1 MSACAFHFW
10 PRAPLVYL
18 MAENKREEWEIER
31 DRVEIAQLRTRFPN
45 ITHQRIADILF
56 QRRTAE
62 YKEALKELDALDADS
77 VIPNAPPAPYKL
89 TRQMID
95 YDFKKIRADWR
106 KESRQKY
113 EEHLSAQL
121 ARAYELHST
130 AYEGYERS
138 IGEINE
144 IQESKT
150 TIEFKTTI
158 DALMEHV
165 DGDAH
170 ALLSTKNRKQKISLP
185 GATSSTTR
193 RKKAQLLGDPRF
205 LLVADRAEERIDKL
219 LGLHEPQEINVNTPG
234 AADIVL
240 VQGFNP
246 EKWDATKP
254 DAINEKGE
262 VNDNPDVD

>member
-1 MSACAFHFW
+1 
-10 PRAPLVYL
+10 
-18 MAENKREEWEIER
+18 MAENKREEWQTER
-31 DRVEIAQLRTRFPN
+31 DRVELAQLRTRFPN

-56 QRRTAE
+56 QRRTTE

-113 EEHLSAQL
+113 EEHLSMQL

-138 IGEINE
+138 IGEVNQIHEDRQTVELN
-144 IQESKT
+144 T
-150 TIEFKTTI
+150 TVG
-158 DALMEHV
+158 ALMEQV
-165 DGDAH
+165 DGSAE
-170 ALLSTKNRKQKISLP
+170 ALLSVNDLKRKIKLP
-185 GATSSTTR
+185 GATRHVIR
-193 RKKAQLLGDPRF
+193 RKKSQLLGDPRF
-205 LLVADRAEERIDKL
+205 LLVADRAQERVDKL

-234 AADIVL
+234 AANIVL

-246 EKWDATKP
+246 EKWDAAKP
-254 DAINEKGE
+254 DAVNEKGE